1 MNILLLGNKGLLLKE
16 IIENLGHTCRLEE
29 GKLQEPITEDFI
41 ISFGYRYMVHE
52 DIVKKFEN
60 KIINMHISYLPWN
73 RGADPNLWSILENT
87 PKGVT
92 IHRLTDKLDC
102 GDILLQKEVCF
113 SDTDTLKTSY
123 DKLINEIVGL
133 FAENIDDILLNKINS
148 YPQQGAGSFHKT
160 IDKEKYSY
168 LFNKLLWDTPIREL
182 EGKAL

>member
-41 ISFGYRYMVHE
+41 ISFGYHYMVHK

-92 IHRLTDKLDC
+92 IHRL
-102 GDILLQKEVCF
+102 
-113 SDTDTLKTSY
+113 
-123 DKLINEIVGL
+123 
-133 FAENIDDILLNKINS
+133 A
-148 YPQQGAGSFHKT
+148 
-160 IDKEKYSY
+160 
-168 LFNKLLWDTPIREL
+168 
-182 EGKAL
+182 GKAL